1 VKRPSSKVLLF
12 AVITVLALSIALAVV
27 SLFPGGGHP
36 FVLSDT
42 FTLSPNET
50 YTEGLGSLHGGEN
63 ITLWVQS
70 STVFLKGFSIMSPTI
85 TDYVVTSNDCTYSI
99 VTDSNI
105 VYNFTASANYYEA
118 VFVSESSKAGIIDFY
133 ATVQE
138 PKSSNNLKQQTTLG
152 QGASAQEPNITF
164 PYSWLNE
171 ASRILFFIALGLAI
185 LLTLKVL
192 LSESAKSKLTNFN
205 IPSVSKKN
213 RRILIILL
221 SISLMIW
228 FLVVWFSLISPTP
241 NPTAAFENWFTDNAR
256 DSYVPSLFLRDG
268 FSVFSQPL
276 SKLSNLDNSFYKYV
290 TWPEMPQLYPLGSIF
305 VFLPFSVLLQN
316 GFNSSLIFKLEIVVF
331 LVFASIGVYFFLKH
345 FMQKNMA
352 LILKLIGVYI
362 IYVSLVIYAADG
374 EFDSI
379 AFLFSLFAIFMFMTE
394 RYDYFFLLVAISV
407 FFKYQAGIFLFP
419 LILVGL
425 IRLFQK
431 NELYSLVHNKAVVG
445 GVFFGFASLFTAYLS
460 APYFII
466 TSPQLIMNGINAFS
480 PSTQISW
487 SLQSFSILLTLT
499 VTVAYAVYMY
509 NKNSLLSFSAF
520 FLLLPSFLLPYFQNW
535 YIPFLFVY
543 ALIPQ
548 QKEELEATTI
558 WLIFLIVTLGI
569 SGANYQPIPIMAQ
582 YLQRHLPYLP
592 APFHLP
598 QSLKSL
604 ITVAFA

>member
-12 AVITVLALSIALAVV
+12 AVITVLVLSIVLTVISLYPGGSQPFVV
-27 SLFPGGGHP
+27 SG
-36 FVLSDT
+36 T

-50 YTEGLGSLHGGEN
+50 YTEGLGSLRGGEN
-63 ITLWVQS
+63 VTLWVQS
-70 STVFLKGFSIMSPTI
+70 PTAFLKEFSIVSPTI

-118 VFVSESSKAGIIDFY
+118 VFVSESPKAGIIDFY

-152 QGASAQEPNITF
+152 QGVNAQEPNITF

-171 ASRILFFIALGLAI
+171 ASKILFFTALGLAM
-185 LLTLKVL
+185 LLTLKIA
-192 LSESAKSKLTNFN
+192 LSEFAKTKLTNLS

-221 SISLMIW
+221 LIS
-228 FLVVWFSLISPTP
+228 LVVWFSVVWFSLVSPTP
-241 NPTAAFENWFTDNAR
+241 NQLAAFENWYTDNAR
-256 DSYVPSLFLRDG
+256 DSYVPSLFLKDG

-276 SKLSNLDNSFYKYV
+276 SKLSNFDNSFYKYV

-316 GFNSSLIFKLEIVVF
+316 GFNSTLIFKLEIVVF

-362 IYVSLVIYAADG
+362 IYVSLVVYAADG

-379 AFLFSLFAIFMFMTE
+379 AFLFSLFAIFMFITE

-425 IRLFQK
+425 IRLLQK
-431 NELYSLVHNKAVVG
+431 NKLYSLVRNKAVVG

-460 APYFII
+460 APYFMV

-480 PSTQISW
+480 ANTQISW
-487 SLQSFSILLTLT
+487 SLQSFSILLTLA
-499 VTVAYAVYMY
+499 VTVAYAVHMY

-520 FLLLPSFLLPYFQNW
+520 FLLLPCFLLPYFQNW

-558 WLIFLIVTLGI
+558 WLILLIVVLGI
-569 SGANYQPIPIMAQ
+569 SGANYQPIPFMAQ
-582 YLQRHLPYLP
+582 YVQRYLPYLP

-598 QSLKSL
+598 QSLKGL
-604 ITVAFA
+604 MTVAFA